1 MRLSLI
7 MKLMLTSDFNN
18 RFAKF
23 VCKSN
28 EDCIKFK
35 ESLLTYKDNFTIEN
49 ISFDG
54 LHFYSLKQMF
64 KKCTEINSFFQSC

>member
-1 MRLSLI
+1 
-7 MKLMLTSDFNN
+7 MKLILIVDFNN

-23 VCKSN
+23 VCKNN

-35 ESLLTYKDNFTIEN
+35 ESLRIYKDDFTIES

-54 LHFYSLKQMF
+54 LHFYSF
-64 KKCTEINSFFQSC
+64 K